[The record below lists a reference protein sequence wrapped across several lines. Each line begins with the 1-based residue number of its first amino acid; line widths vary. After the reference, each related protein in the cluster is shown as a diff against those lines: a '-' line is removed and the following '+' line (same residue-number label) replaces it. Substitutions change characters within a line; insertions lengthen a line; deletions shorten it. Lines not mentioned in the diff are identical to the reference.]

1 MGLGFAVV
9 ATFRVVRFRR
19 VGTVGVGSCPVVVGT
34 GGDRA
39 VEEGRCRTLVDL
51 VGVDHVVEEAYRVAV
66 VVGEAVAFRVVAG
79 GEEAY
84 HSQDV
89 NTPEEDSAAVAA
101 VGDPV
106 PAAAVGLV
114 EAVDAAILDSVVA
127 EQAAVAVDEEAGTAI
142 QIEQAVA
149 AVGEAA
155 AAVVVAASHLTAVEI
170 VVHHYHLLADSTAVA
185 AGVVVEACPFP
196 ASSPLSAAVV
206 VEEAF
211 VENADPT
218 KKEFVVHPAVV
229 GRTVVAW

>member
-1 MGLGFAVV
+1 M
-9 ATFRVVRFRR
+9 
-19 VGTVGVGSCPVVVGT
+19 GTVGVGSCPVVVGT

-149 AVGEAA
+149 A
-155 AAVVVAASHLTAVEI
+155 AVVVAASHLTAVEI

>member
-19 VGTVGVGSCPVVVGT
+19 VSTVGVGSCPVVVGT

-170 VVHHYHLLADSTAVA
+170 VVHHYHLLPDSTAVA
-185 AGVVVEACPFP
+185 AVVEACPFP

-206 VEEAF
+206 VQEAF

>member
-149 AVGEAA
+149 A
-155 AAVVVAASHLTAVEI
+155 AVVVAASHLTAVEI